1 MSSTRE
7 KWNALIYPDTG
18 TLRNLH
24 GVTDYGEWSDKEAML
39 SARRSV
45 EIPLEGLGGDT
56 VAEQLKLL
64 HGHLFQDCYSWAGQF
79 RDVPMAKANEIFD
92 DDEVQ
97 EFIDPE
103 HIEAFLATIDG
114 DIESLGSLDSD
125 ALIETLGTIHA
136 KLNAVHPFRDGNGRT
151 TRFVMTTLAY
161 KHGID
166 LDWRDA
172 KPVVHFASIASMR
185 DETIRA
191 APFHALYGE
200 IATPLDDIADGER
213 SFYPDN
219 SLLGMLEIDAS

>member
-1 MSSTRE
+1 MSSNRE
-7 KWNALIYPDTG
+7 RWNELIYPETG
-18 TLRNLH
+18 TLRNLS
-24 GVTDYGEWSDKEAML
+24 GVTDYYVWQDQEAEL
-39 SARRSV
+39 TSYRAI
-45 EIPLEGLGGDT
+45 EIPPEGLGGDT
-56 VAEQLKLL
+56 VAEYLKRV

-79 RDVPMAKANEIFD
+79 RNVPMAKANEIFD

-114 DIESLGSLDSD
+114 DIESLSGLDSD

-172 KPVVHFASIASMR
+172 KPGVHFASIASMR

-200 IATPLDDIADGER
+200 IATPLDDIDDGQR
-213 SFYPDN
+213 PFYPDT
-219 SLLGMLEIDAS
+219 SLLDMLEIDAS